1 MSVPSLIRGL
11 QIRHKPKTKLVQ
23 IKKIMGHPP
32 LPHELNQWHKTED
45 FEHLKIAHKLYTFRS
60 GSGIPQVG
68 RYGGLKWKR
77 LVSGYG
83 STSRIPLGTE
93 FWLARL

>member
-1 MSVPSLIRGL
+1 MNYLL
-11 QIRHKPKTKLVQ
+11 
-23 IKKIMGHPP
+23 
-32 LPHELNQWHKTED
+32 LPYEPNQRHKTED

-68 RYGGLKWKR
+68 RYGGLKWKK

-83 STSRIPLGTE
+83 STSRIPLSTE

>member
-1 MSVPSLIRGL
+1 
-11 QIRHKPKTKLVQ
+11 
-23 IKKIMGHPP
+23 MGYPP
-32 LPHELNQWHKTED
+32 LPHELNQRHKIED
-45 FEHLKIAHKLYTFRS
+45 FEHLKIAHKLYTLGVVVEYPKLEGMVDSS
-60 GSGIPQVG
+60 G
-68 RYGGLKWKR
+68 RC